1 MTKAMIR
8 LRKAQLSDI
17 PLLVSLEAEYARDQ
31 RNIVLQENP
40 RLRPY
45 LARRAGTAPHIARW
59 LRKCIRSRNTIVF
72 IAEDQGRTVGFSV
85 ASIVTNPPIRKLRQV
100 GNIDV
105 LFVKRAYRGR
115 KVSSMMMKASLE
127 WFRKRK
133 IRHVGLEVMAANR
146 PASSIYRKWGLYD
159 FFVVM
164 RMEI

>member
-1 MTKAMIR
+1 MIR
-8 LRKAQLSDI
+8 LRKARLSDI

-31 RNIVLQENP
+31 KKIVLRENP

-45 LARRAGTAPHIARW
+45 LARRAGTSLHIARW

-115 KVSSMMMKASLE
+115 KFSSMMMKESLA
-127 WFRKRK
+127 WFRKRN
-133 IRHVGLEVMAANR
+133 IRHVRLEVIKANQ
-146 PASSIYRKWGLYD
+146 PARAIYRKWGLYD
-159 FFVVM
+159 FFVEM
-164 RMEI
+164 NMEI